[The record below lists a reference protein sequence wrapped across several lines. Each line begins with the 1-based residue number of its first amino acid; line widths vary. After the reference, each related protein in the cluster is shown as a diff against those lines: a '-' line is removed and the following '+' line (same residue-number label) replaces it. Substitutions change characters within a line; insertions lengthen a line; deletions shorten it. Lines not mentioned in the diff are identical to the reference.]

1 MIVESC
7 SFLWSRQV
15 FADVDV
21 NGPWRVEYTVQA
33 SMTAFLGSSF
43 RALLLCVQWAV
54 QRRRMRRDLG
64 VTGPTHDCLIACFG
78 WFVTTRHAAV
88 FRDDS
93 MLGQRTLMKK
103 QARTIL
109 ITSDEPRITFS
120 VLIIVKS
127 LLVKKLYAMVQSL
140 LDNSAGSF

>member
-1 MIVESC
+1 
-7 SFLWSRQV
+7 
-15 FADVDV
+15 
-21 NGPWRVEYTVQA
+21 
-33 SMTAFLGSSF
+33 
-43 RALLLCVQWAV
+43 
-54 QRRRMRRDLG
+54 
-64 VTGPTHDCLIACFG
+64 
-78 WFVTTRHAAV
+78 
-88 FRDDS
+88 
-93 MLGQRTLMKK
+93 MKK